1 MKNTIL
7 YWAIALMVMSAF
19 ALYAMQA
26 VADNTQ

>member
-19 ALYAMQA
+19 AFYALQA